1 MKMQSTPQTN
11 QISGPVPLS
20 FCIILYKDG
29 RIDRLV
35 DRPLGEYLTAISNAS
50 IAWIDCS
57 TSDEAKEIEQIAQVA
72 AFSKIPIPKLTTGF
86 YSAYED
92 YDTELGI
99 MLPSATVKGEKMM
112 VHPLFVLIRDN
123 FIITV
128 HSEEINRLLRFSRY
142 APPFFKKIA
151 EEPMVD
157 KITRILERIID
168 ENNDR
173 NFEYLREIEMHG
185 DQISKSLIEENLAKR
200 KIAHDIYRMKHVLI
214 DYLNVL
220 WATKDVVDS
229 LRYGDADLITNDEK
243 LLGRIGI
250 LSDNI
255 DRHIE
260 LSEQMSNV
268 LSSGLEVMQ
277 SIYNNQLQ
285 SMNNRFALVT
295 AYLTVLGTAF
305 LVPNTIATIAGSG
318 VMGGTMAA
326 QWWYIPLTHPL
337 HGDRDCGFFALG
349 APRLGDESGRL
360 ISGISAGRVNAPF
373 LIFFS
378 SGSNQSPMHC
388 FTTPNP
394 ASLSKNIAP
403 IRASTVSARIV
414 SSPSLRSSFSPR
426 PSRMN
431 RLIFN
436 RLPTFAR
443 VSFFSTGSLFTV
455 ISPLVS
461 RPFSI
466 R

>member
-1 MKMQSTPQTN
+1 MKMQSTPQVPSTP
-11 QISGPVPLS
+11 GPNPLS
-20 FCIILYKDG
+20 FCITLSQDG
-29 RIDRLV
+29 SIDRLT
-35 DRPLGEYLTAISNAS
+35 DRPLEEYLPAVSGAS
-50 IAWIDCS
+50 IAWIDFS
-57 TSDEAKEIEQIAQVA
+57 LKDDGKGIEQIAQLAGFTKV
-72 AFSKIPIPKLTTGF
+72 PIPKLTHGF

-99 MLPSATVKGEKMM
+99 MLPSVTVKGEKMT
-112 VHPLFVLIRDN
+112 VHPLFILIREN
-123 FIITV
+123 LVLTV

-142 APPFFKKIA
+142 AQPFFKRIA
-151 EEPMVD
+151 AVNTPD
-157 KITRILERIID
+157 KITMTLERIID

-185 DQISKSLIEENLAKR
+185 DAISKSLIEEELAKR
-200 KIAHDIYRMKHVLI
+200 KIAHDIYLMKHVLI

-285 SMNNRFALVT
+285 HLNNRFALVT

-318 VMGGTMAA
+318 IMEGTMAA
-326 QWWYIPLTHPL
+326 QWWYVPLL
-337 HGDRDCGFFALG
+337 
-349 APRLGDESGRL
+349 
-360 ISGISAGRVNAPF
+360 AGST
-373 LIFFS
+373 I
-378 SGSNQSPMHC
+378 
-388 FTTPNP
+388 
-394 ASLSKNIAP
+394 IA
-403 IRASTVSARIV
+403 T
-414 SSPSLRSSFSPR
+414 L
-426 PSRMN
+426 
-431 RLIFN
+431 
-436 RLPTFAR
+436 
-443 VSFFSTGSLFTV
+443 VSFLWV
-455 ISPLVS
+455 LHVWKKPADD
-461 RPFSI
+461 
-466 R
+466 

>member
-1 MKMQSTPQTN
+1 MKMQVTPQKSQDN
-11 QISGPVPLS
+11 GQIPLS
-20 FCIILYKDG
+20 FCIILSKDG

-35 DRPLGEYLTAISNAS
+35 DRPLGEYLAAICDAS

-57 TSDEAKEIEQIAQVA
+57 TKEDDKEIENIAQVA
-72 AFSKIPIPKLTTGF
+72 GFSRIPIPKLTTGF

-99 MLPSATVKGEKMM
+99 MLPSATVRAEKMS
-112 VHPLFVLIRDN
+112 VHPLFILIRDN
-123 FIITV
+123 FILTV
-128 HSEEINRLLRFSRY
+128 HSDEINRLLRLSRY
-142 APPFFKKIA
+142 ALQFFKKITDA
-151 EEPMVD
+151 PLGD
-157 KITRILERIID
+157 KVTMLLERIID

-185 DQISKSLIEENLAKR
+185 DAISKSLIEENLAKR

-229 LRYGDADLITNDEK
+229 LRYGDSDLITNDEK

-285 SMNNRFALVT
+285 SVNNRFALVT
-295 AYLTVLGTAF
+295 AYLTVLGTAL

-318 VMGGTMAA
+318 VMGGTMGE
-326 QWWYIPLTHPL
+326 QSWYMPLL
-337 HGDRDCGFFALG
+337 
-349 APRLGDESGRL
+349 
-360 ISGISAGRVNAPF
+360 
-373 LIFFS
+373 
-378 SGSNQSPMHC
+378 
-388 FTTPNP
+388 
-394 ASLSKNIAP
+394 
-403 IRASTVSARIV
+403 
-414 SSPSLRSSFSPR
+414 
-426 PSRMN
+426 
-431 RLIFN
+431 
-436 RLPTFAR
+436 
-443 VSFFSTGSLFTV
+443 V
-455 ISPLVS
+455 ISTIVATAVS
-461 RPFSI
+461 LLWVIHVWRKKENE
-466 R
+466 

>member
-1 MKMQSTPQTN
+1 MKMQSTPHT
-11 QISGPVPLS
+11 SPVTGPVPLS
-20 FCIILYKDG
+20 FCIILSGDG
-29 RIDRLV
+29 RIERLV
-35 DRPLGEYLTAISNAS
+35 DRPLEEYLIAIRDAS

-57 TSDEAKEIEQIAQVA
+57 TKDDDKEIELIAQA
-72 AFSKIPIPKLTTGF
+72 ANFSKIPIPKLTTGF

-99 MLPSATVKGEKMM
+99 MLPSATVRGEKMS

-123 FIITV
+123 YLLTV

-142 APPFFKKIA
+142 APPFFKKIS
-151 EEPMVD
+151 EESLVD
-157 KITRILERIID
+157 KVTMVLERIID

-185 DQISKSLIEENLAKR
+185 DAISKSLIEENLAKR
-200 KIAHDIYRMKHVLI
+200 KVAHDIYRMKHVLI

-220 WATKDVVDS
+220 WSTKDVVDS

-285 SMNNRFALVT
+285 NLNNRFALVT

-318 VMGGTMAA
+318 IMDGTMGK
-326 QWWYIPLTHPL
+326 QWWYLPL
-337 HGDRDCGFFALG
+337 
-349 APRLGDESGRL
+349 L
-360 ISGISAGRVNAPF
+360 I
-373 LIFFS
+373 L
-378 SGSNQSPMHC
+378 
-388 FTTPNP
+388 
-394 ASLSKNIAP
+394 
-403 IRASTVSARIV
+403 STVIAT
-414 SSPSLRSSFSPR
+414 LASFLWVLHVWK
-426 PSRMN
+426 MKE
-431 RLIFN
+431 
-436 RLPTFAR
+436 
-443 VSFFSTGSLFTV
+443 VE
-455 ISPLVS
+455 
-461 RPFSI
+461 
-466 R
+466 

>member
-1 MKMQSTPQTN
+1 MKMQSTPQTP
-11 QISGPVPLS
+11 QISGPIPLS
-20 FCIILYKDG
+20 FCIILNKDG

-35 DRPLGEYLTAISNAS
+35 DRPLEEYLTAICDAR

-57 TSDEAKEIEQIAQVA
+57 TSDDDKEIEQIAQVA
-72 AFSKIPIPKLTTGF
+72 GFNKLPIPKLTTGF

-99 MLPSATVKGEKMM
+99 MLPSATVKAEKMS
-112 VHPLFVLIRDN
+112 VHPLFILIRDN
-123 FIITV
+123 FILTF
-128 HSEEINRLLRFSRY
+128 HSQEINRLLRFSRY
-142 APPFFKKIA
+142 APQFFKRIA
-151 EEPMVD
+151 DDSVVD
-157 KITRILERIID
+157 KITLILERIID

-318 VMGGTMAA
+318 IMEGTMAA
-326 QWWYIPLTHPL
+326 QWWYLPL
-337 HGDRDCGFFALG
+337 
-349 APRLGDESGRL
+349 L
-360 ISGISAGRVNAPF
+360 I
-373 LIFFS
+373 L
-378 SGSNQSPMHC
+378 
-388 FTTPNP
+388 
-394 ASLSKNIAP
+394 
-403 IRASTVSARIV
+403 STVIATAT
-414 SSPSLRSSFSPR
+414 SLLWVLHVWG
-426 PSRMN
+426 MK
-431 RLIFN
+431 
-436 RLPTFAR
+436 ADD
-443 VSFFSTGSLFTV
+443 
-455 ISPLVS
+455 
-461 RPFSI
+461 
-466 R
+466 

>member
-1 MKMQSTPQTN
+1 MKMQSTPQN
-11 QISGPVPLS
+11 SQITGPIPLS
-20 FCIILYKDG
+20 FCIVLYKDG
-29 RIDRLV
+29 RIDRLM
-35 DRPLGEYLTAISNAS
+35 DRPLEEYLAAISDAS
-50 IAWIDCS
+50 IAWIDY
-57 TSDEAKEIEQIAQVA
+57 TTKEDDTEIESIAQVA
-72 AFSKIPIPKLTTGF
+72 GFSRIPIPKLTTGF

-99 MLPSATVKGEKMM
+99 MLPSATVRVEKMS

-123 FIITV
+123 FILTV
-128 HSEEINRLLRFSRY
+128 HCEEINRLLRFSRY
-142 APPFFKKIA
+142 APQFFKKIA
-151 EEPMVD
+151 EEPPVD
-157 KITRILERIID
+157 KITMVLERIID

-185 DQISKSLIEENLAKR
+185 DSISKSLIEENLAKR

-229 LRYGDADLITNDEK
+229 LRYGDSDLITNNEK

-285 SMNNRFALVT
+285 NLNNRFALVT

-318 VMGGTMAA
+318 VMEGTMGA
-326 QWWYIPLTHPL
+326 QWWYVPL
-337 HGDRDCGFFALG
+337 
-349 APRLGDESGRL
+349 
-360 ISGISAGRVNAPF
+360 
-373 LIFFS
+373 LIFS
-378 SGSNQSPMHC
+378 TIGA
-388 FTTPNP
+388 T
-394 ASLSKNIAP
+394 AVSL
-403 IRASTVSARIV
+403 
-414 SSPSLRSSFSPR
+414 LW
-426 PSRMN
+426 
-431 RLIFN
+431 
-436 RLPTFAR
+436 
-443 VSFFSTGSLFTV
+443 V
-455 ISPLVS
+455 IHVWKK
-461 RPFSI
+461 REED
-466 R
+466 

>member
-1 MKMQSTPQTN
+1 MKMQITPQTP
-11 QISGPVPLS
+11 QITGPIPLS

-29 RIDRLV
+29 RIDRMV
-35 DRPLGEYLTAISNAS
+35 DRPIGEYLTEINEAS

-57 TSDEAKEIEQIAQVA
+57 TSDDDKQIEQIAQVA
-72 AFSKIPIPKLTTGF
+72 GFNKIPIPKLTTGF

-92 YDTELGI
+92 YDTEMGI
-99 MLPSATVKGEKMM
+99 MLPSATVKTEKMM
-112 VHPLFVLIRDN
+112 VHPLFILIRDN
-123 FIITV
+123 FILTV
-128 HSEEINRLLRFSRY
+128 HSQEINRLLRFSRY
-142 APPFFKKIA
+142 APQFFKKIA
-151 EEPMVD
+151 EESVVD
-157 KITRILERIID
+157 KITLVLERIID

-229 LRYGDADLITNDEK
+229 LRYGDADLITNNEK

-318 VMGGTMAA
+318 IMEGTMAA
-326 QWWYIPLTHPL
+326 QWWYLPL
-337 HGDRDCGFFALG
+337 
-349 APRLGDESGRL
+349 L
-360 ISGISAGRVNAPF
+360 ILSTVIATA
-373 LIFFS
+373 
-378 SGSNQSPMHC
+378 
-388 FTTPNP
+388 
-394 ASLSKNIAP
+394 ASLLWVLHVWGMKSDD
-403 IRASTVSARIV
+403 
-414 SSPSLRSSFSPR
+414 
-426 PSRMN
+426 
-431 RLIFN
+431 
-436 RLPTFAR
+436 
-443 VSFFSTGSLFTV
+443 
-455 ISPLVS
+455 
-461 RPFSI
+461 
-466 R
+466 

>member
-1 MKMQSTPQTN
+1 MKMQSTPPTPPA
-11 QISGPVPLS
+11 SGPIPLS
-20 FCIILYKDG
+20 FCILLYKDG

-35 DRPLGEYLTAISNAS
+35 DRSLDEYLAAIRDAA

-57 TSDEAKEIEQIAQVA
+57 TKDDNKEIEQIAQCA
-72 AFSKIPIPKLTTGF
+72 GFSKIPIPKLTTGF

-99 MLPSATVKGEKMM
+99 MLPSATVRAEKMT
-112 VHPLFVLIRDN
+112 VHPLFVLLRDN
-123 FIITV
+123 LILTV
-128 HSEEINRLLRFSRY
+128 HCEEINRLLRFSRY
-142 APPFFKKIA
+142 APQFFKKITDD
-151 EEPMVD
+151 PPVN
-157 KITRILERIID
+157 KITLVLERIID

-185 DQISKSLIEENLAKR
+185 DQISKSLIEESLAK
-200 KIAHDIYRMKHVLI
+200 KKVAHDIYLMKHVLI

-285 SMNNRFALVT
+285 SLNNRFALVT

-318 VMGGTMAA
+318 IMEGKMAA
-326 QWWYIPLTHPL
+326 QWWYLPLL
-337 HGDRDCGFFALG
+337 VL
-349 APRLGDESGRL
+349 
-360 ISGISAGRVNAPF
+360 
-373 LIFFS
+373 
-378 SGSNQSPMHC
+378 
-388 FTTPNP
+388 
-394 ASLSKNIAP
+394 
-403 IRASTVSARIV
+403 STVIAT
-414 SSPSLRSSFSPR
+414 LTSFLWVLHVWK
-426 PSRMN
+426 MKQDDD
-431 RLIFN
+431 
-436 RLPTFAR
+436 
-443 VSFFSTGSLFTV
+443 
-455 ISPLVS
+455 
-461 RPFSI
+461 
-466 R
+466 

>member
-1 MKMQSTPQTN
+1 MKMQSTPQTP
-11 QISGPVPLS
+11 QISGPIPLN
-20 FCIILYKDG
+20 FCIILAKDG

-35 DRPLGEYLTAISNAS
+35 DRPIGEYLTAISDAS

-57 TSDEAKEIEQIAQVA
+57 TSDDDKEIEQIAQVA
-72 AFSKIPIPKLTTGF
+72 GFSKIPIPKLTTGF

-99 MLPSATVKGEKMM
+99 MLPSATVREEKMM

-123 FIITV
+123 FVLTI
-128 HSEEINRLLRFSRY
+128 HSQEINRLLRFSRY
-142 APPFFKKIA
+142 APQFFKKIA
-151 EEPMVD
+151 EEPVVD
-157 KITRILERIID
+157 KITLVLERIID

-229 LRYGDADLITNDEK
+229 LRYGDADLITNNEK

-326 QWWYIPLTHPL
+326 QWWYVPL
-337 HGDRDCGFFALG
+337 
-349 APRLGDESGRL
+349 L
-360 ISGISAGRVNAPF
+360 ILSTVTATA
-373 LIFFS
+373 
-378 SGSNQSPMHC
+378 
-388 FTTPNP
+388 
-394 ASLSKNIAP
+394 ASLLW
-403 IRASTVSARIV
+403 VLHV
-414 SSPSLRSSFSPR
+414 W
-426 PSRMN
+426 RMK
-431 RLIFN
+431 
-436 RLPTFAR
+436 
-443 VSFFSTGSLFTV
+443 SDD
-455 ISPLVS
+455 
-461 RPFSI
+461 
-466 R
+466 